1 MAKNKTEGKLTR
13 LQWTVRILI
22 LVIFVVA
29 LLIAAGRLMEWNREQ
44 QRLAEEQRKKEELEE
59 QIGDLEGEIDRTVD
73 EDYVKDHTGTV
84 SP

>member
-29 LLIAAGRLMEWNREQ
+29 VLITAGRLMEWNREQ

-59 QIGDLEGEIDRTVD
+59 EIGDLEGEIDRPVD
-73 EDYVKDHTGTV
+73 EEYVKDHTGTV